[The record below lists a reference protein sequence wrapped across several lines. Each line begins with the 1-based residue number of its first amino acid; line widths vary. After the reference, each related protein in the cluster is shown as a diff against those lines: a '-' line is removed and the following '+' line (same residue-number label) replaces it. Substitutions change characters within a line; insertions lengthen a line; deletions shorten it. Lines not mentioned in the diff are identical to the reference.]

1 MRAGRGRV
9 RPVVASAPWRRG
21 VRCFGLAL
29 GVLAVLMAWGTQAV
43 ERQVCVARVQGT
55 IGPATADYI
64 ARAIGEAA
72 GRNAQ
77 CLVVELDTPGGLLD
91 STKEIIQSFLRSP
104 VPTVVYVSPQG
115 AWAGSAGC
123 FITMAA
129 DVAAMAPSTSIG
141 AAHPVGLGPGG
152 DKQDEVMKQKLENF
166 TSSYLEAIAGR
177 RHRNIEWARASV
189 RESAAISADKALE
202 LNVVDLLAEDLPD
215 LLRRLDGREVG
226 DRRLETAGAS
236 VSVIPMSVREKAFQ
250 AIAHP
255 QVMLIL
261 MLVVVYGIIGE
272 LTSPGAILPGVAGV
286 IAMLL
291 LLYLS
296 SVLPMNITGLALI
309 AVAILLFTVDAF
321 APTHGVLTAGGV
333 LAFFLGLFML
343 FDRSDPFLRLSL
355 MWMLPATVVTALF
368 FVFVAGA
375 GIRAQRLPARAGA
388 ETMLGRMVAAVERI
402 DASSGK
408 VFLEGEYWDAVSAV
422 PIAAGQMVEIV
433 ALNGLTLTVKPVG
446 ISEEDRS

>member
-1 MRAGRGRV
+1 MRAFRGRARLQARSAGTLRLMV
-9 RPVVASAPWRRG
+9 RWVFAT
-21 VRCFGLAL
+21 LAL
-29 GVLAVLMAWGTQAV
+29 LGAWGTPVQ

-55 IGPATADYI
+55 IGPATADYL

-104 VPTVVYVSPQG
+104 VPTVVFVSPQG

-152 DKQDEVMKQKLENF
+152 GKQDDVMKQKLENF

-189 RESAAISADKALE
+189 RESAAISADRALE
-202 LNVVDLLAEDLPD
+202 LNVVDLLADDLPD
-215 LLRRLDGREVG
+215 LLKRLDGREVG
-226 DRRLETAGAS
+226 GRRLETAGAS
-236 VSVIPMSVREKAFQ
+236 VSVIPLSVRERAFQ

-286 IAMLL
+286 IALLL

-296 SVLPMNITGLALI
+296 SVLPMSITGLALI
-309 AVAILLFTVDAF
+309 AVAILLFLVDAF
-321 APTHGVLTAGGV
+321 APTHGVLTAGGT

-343 FDRSDPFLRLSL
+343 FDRSEPFLRLSL
-355 MWMLPATVVTALF
+355 LWMVPATVVTVLF
-368 FVFVAGA
+368 FSFVVAAGL
-375 GIRAQRLPARAGA
+375 RAQGLPSRAGA
-388 ETMLGRMVAAVERI
+388 EAMLGRTVTALEPIGEGGGR
-402 DASSGK
+402 
-408 VFLEGEYWDAVSAV
+408 VFVEGEYWNAVSAG
-422 PIAAGQMVEIV
+422 PIEAGQVVEIT
-433 ALNGLTLTVKPVG
+433 ARDGLTLTVAPVG
-446 ISEEDRS
+446 TSKEERP